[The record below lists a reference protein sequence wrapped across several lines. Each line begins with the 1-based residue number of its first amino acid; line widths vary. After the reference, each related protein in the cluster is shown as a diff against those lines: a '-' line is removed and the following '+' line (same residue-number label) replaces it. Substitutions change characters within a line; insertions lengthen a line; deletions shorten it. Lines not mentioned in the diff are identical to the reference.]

1 METKNQDNKMQKI
14 KVMRN
19 IEIEK
24 LTLNVGAGKDQVVL
38 NKGIKLIKSITGVN
52 PVKTVTMKRI
62 PTWGLRPGLPVG
74 CKITLRGKSTVN
86 LVPRLLDAKSGMLP
100 ESCFDERGSISF
112 GISEYIDIK
121 EVKYDPE
128 IGIMG
133 LQACI
138 TLKRPGFRIKK
149 RRIRRRN
156 ISKSHMISKEDA
168 IEFMKSRFN
177 IKVGEEE

>member
-14 KVMRN
+14 NVMRN

-74 CKITLRGKSTVN
+74 CKITLRGKSAVN
-86 LVPRLLDAKSGMLP
+86 LVPRLLDAKSGYRRKSFSTGADRISASVIDFIGFVAAIKQKSVLFKH
-100 ESCFDERGSISF
+100 SCCGNNGCNCD
-112 GISEYIDIK
+112 
-121 EVKYDPE
+121 
-128 IGIMG
+128 
-133 LQACI
+133 
-138 TLKRPGFRIKK
+138 
-149 RRIRRRN
+149 
-156 ISKSHMISKEDA
+156 SKHTC
-168 IEFMKSRFN
+168 F
-177 IKVGEEE
+177 